1 MLKKQYSNEERAV
14 QLRDFRSLMNIKT
27 SREDVERIWKLNNYS
42 KYPSNIDINQNIEK
56 KVSIAK
62 RNVQNLKL
70 FNLVKFIGVS
80 GSVGAGFAKEV
91 DDIDVFIVVRNG
103 SVWLYRLC
111 LEIRNIF
118 SKKIR
123 TKRDRCV
130 KDKFCLNLICEERG
144 LLFESD
150 IFNFHELMFVKPIY
164 NPDYLNYIYSEND
177 WLYTEWGVR
186 RRGNADIVKSNE
198 CNIFIRLINEIAFF
212 LQCFFMLI
220 SKHNPDIERIRR
232 NKRLGRIEF
241 FPKNFRKRKIDRY
254 NDVFDAS

>member
-1 MLKKQYSNEERAV
+1 MLKKQYSKEKRAI

-27 SREDVERIWKLNNYS
+27 SREDVKRIWKLNNYS
-42 KYPSNIDINQNIEK
+42 KYPSNIDINPNIEK
-56 KVSIAK
+56 KISVAK
-62 RNVQNLKL
+62 RNIQSLKL
-70 FNLVKFIGVS
+70 FNLVKFIGIS

-103 SVWLYRLC
+103 SIWLYRLC

-144 LLFESD
+144 LLFDND

-164 NPDYLNYIYSEND
+164 NPDYLNYIYSKND

-186 RRGNADIVKSNE
+186 RRGNIDIVKSNE
-198 CNIFIRLINEIAFF
+198 CNIFIRLINEIAFY

-220 SKHNPDIERIRR
+220 SKHNPDIERIKR
-232 NKRLGRIEF
+232 NNRLGRIEF

-254 NDVFDAS
+254 NDVFDTS

>member
-1 MLKKQYSNEERAV
+1 MLKKQYSKEKRAI

-27 SREDVERIWKLNNYS
+27 SREDVRRIWKLNNYS
-42 KYPSNIDINQNIEK
+42 KYPNNIDINPNIEK
-56 KVSIAK
+56 KISVAK
-62 RNVQNLKL
+62 RNIQSLKL

-103 SVWLYRLC
+103 SIWLYRLC

-144 LLFESD
+144 LLFDND

>member
-1 MLKKQYSNEERAV
+1 MLKKQYSKEKRAI
-14 QLRDFRSLMNIKT
+14 QLRDFRSLMNVKT
-27 SREDVERIWKLNNYS
+27 SVEDVKRIWKLNNYS
-42 KYPSNIDINQNIEK
+42 KYPNNIDINPNIEK
-56 KVSIAK
+56 KISIAK

-103 SVWLYRLC
+103 SIWLYRLC

-198 CNIFIRLINEIAFF
+198 CNIFIRFVNEIAFY